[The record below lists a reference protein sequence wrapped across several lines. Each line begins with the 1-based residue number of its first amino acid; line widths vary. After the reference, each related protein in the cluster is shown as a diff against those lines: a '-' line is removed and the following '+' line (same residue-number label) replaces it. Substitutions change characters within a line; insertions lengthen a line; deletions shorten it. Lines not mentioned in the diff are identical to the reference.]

1 MFIRSV
7 FYSDGT
13 FVQSV
18 DNFIAFILLH
28 LAPTGLAKRTFLA
41 IPRIFCATLY
51 VKFNSYGGC
60 VMN

>member
-28 LAPTGLAKRTFLA
+28 LASTGFAKRTFLA

-51 VKFNSYGGC
+51 VKFNSY
-60 VMN
+60 